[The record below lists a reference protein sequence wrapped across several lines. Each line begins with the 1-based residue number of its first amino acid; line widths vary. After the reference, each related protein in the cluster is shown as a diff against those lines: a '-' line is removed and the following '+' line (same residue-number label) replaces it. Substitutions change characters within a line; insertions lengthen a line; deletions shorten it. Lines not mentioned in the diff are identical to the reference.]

1 MSIRMS
7 ASLVIVLLAL
17 LTITEGMSLRGV
29 GADLRCRC
37 IETESRRIGRLIKK
51 VEMFPPSS
59 HCRDTEII
67 ATLSNSGQEI
77 CLDVSAPWVKRVIK
91 KMLANNKWRRGIIP
105 WKLWDS
111 ELLQDTNQISIYKID
126 RLNSIIFY
134 PGWNTILDLKWHETF
149 LNENISIYTQPS
161 TMY

>member
-7 ASLVIVLLAL
+7 ASLVVVLLAL

-37 IETESRRIGRLIKK
+37 IETESRRIGKLIKK

-77 CLDVSAPWVKRVIK
+77 CLDASAPWVKRVIE
-91 KMLANNKWRRGIIP
+91 KMLANNK
-105 WKLWDS
+105 
-111 ELLQDTNQISIYKID
+111 
-126 RLNSIIFY
+126 
-134 PGWNTILDLKWHETF
+134 
-149 LNENISIYTQPS
+149 
-161 TMY
+161 